1 MEEKMQDPDFLTD
14 SQLLL
19 RPGITFDPH
28 EAYEIVRSQLID
40 KLLKKI
46 V

>member
-1 MEEKMQDPDFLTD
+1 MQDPDFLTD

-28 EAYEIVRSQLID
+28 EAYEIVRARLID
-40 KLLKKI
+40 KLLKK
-46 V
+46 